1 MFRVDTSTSGWAIT
15 WRLLELIFHASVRH
29 IRKTHG
35 NALIGLL
42 MAILQSVIMLAV
54 MVFMM
59 DLLGMRRMAVRGDF
73 VLYMMTGVFNFATYT

>member
-15 WRLLELIFHASVRH
+15 WRLLDLIFHASVRH

-42 MAILQSVIMLAV
+42 MVKNNFS
-54 MVFMM
+54 
-59 DLLGMRRMAVRGDF
+59 DLNLMIEF
-73 VLYMMTGVFNFATYT
+73 YFAD